1 MSQLAKI
8 VLTSVG
14 VIVIAFI
21 AINKYD
27 SMQEQYEYRLAKE
40 QVRAEFLERSAA
52 VRAVPDANRYDEEA
66 RGLFKWY
73 FAELTK
79 VYNRFPKQKGA
90 EEAYLRDLEERKA
103 KGQIKPSD
111 FDGLKASYDQIREMW
126 DLLRDG
132 KYSPV
137 LSAGDSSLR
146 LDFLEFEPGTVD
158 GQKGIKGRFVL
169 WGAQRRRME
178 EKAGTQV
185 QTRVD
190 VQASFSDVQLKMFG
204 ANGKPVAEMAFGM
217 PAGAYV
223 PYPEARLED
232 FPPMAYLGSF
242 AFPLVPYE
250 AQTVEIEAMAT
261 SRSPAGNELA
271 GRFKWSMPVPSSWK
285 LQEGQAW
292 EGATIEEREELAE
305 PARGRRR

>member
-8 VLTSVG
+8 VLTAVA
-14 VIVIAFI
+14 VIVVAFI

-27 SMQEQYEYRLAKE
+27 SMQEAYEYRLAKE
-40 QVRAEFLERSAA
+40 QVRADFLERSAA
-52 VRAVPDANRYDEEA
+52 VRAVADTNRYDDEV

-79 VYNRFPKQKGA
+79 VYNRFPKHKGA
-90 EEAYLRDLEERKA
+90 ESAYLRDLDERKA
-103 KGQIKPSD
+103 KGQVKPSD
-111 FDGLKASYDQIREMW
+111 YDGLKASYDQIREMW

-132 KYSPV
+132 KYAPA

-146 LDFLEFEPGTVD
+146 LDFLEFAPGTLE
-158 GQKGIKGRFVL
+158 GKKAIQGRFVL
-169 WGAQRRRME
+169 WGAQRRKLE
-178 EKAGTQV
+178 EKSGNQT

-204 ANGKPVAEMAFGM
+204 ANGKPVAEMSFGM
-217 PAGAYV
+217 PSGAYV

-250 AQTVEIEAMAT
+250 AQTVEIEAAAT
-261 SRSPAGNELA
+261 SKSPAGNELT
-271 GRFKWSMPVPSSWK
+271 GRFKWTMPVPAEWK
-285 LQEGQAW
+285 LKEGQAW

-305 PARGRRR
+305 PAGRRR

>member
-8 VLTSVG
+8 VLTAVA
-14 VIVIAFI
+14 VIVVAFI
-21 AINKYD
+21 AIDKYD
-27 SMQEQYEYRLAKE
+27 SMQEHYEYRLAKE
-40 QVRAEFLERSAA
+40 QVRSEFLERSAA
-52 VRAVPDANRYDEEA
+52 VRALADSDRYDEES

-103 KGQIKPSD
+103 KGQVKPSD
-111 FDGLKASYDQIREMW
+111 YEGLKASYDQIREIW

-132 KYSPV
+132 KYAPA
-137 LSAGDSSLR
+137 LTAGDSSLR

-158 GQKGIKGRFVL
+158 GRKGIQGRFVL
-169 WGAQRRRME
+169 WGAMRRRVE
-178 EKAGTQV
+178 ERAGNQT

-190 VQASFSDVQLKMFG
+190 VQASFPDVQLRMFG
-204 ANGKPVAEMAFGM
+204 ANGKPVAEMSFGM
-217 PAGAYV
+217 PSGAYV

-250 AQTVEIEAMAT
+250 AHTVEIEAAAS
-261 SRSPAGNELA
+261 SRSPAGNEIM
-271 GRFKWSMPVPSSWK
+271 GRFKWTMPVPAEWK
-285 LQEGQAW
+285 LGEGQAW

-305 PARGRRR
+305 PAGRRR

>member
-8 VLTSVG
+8 VLTSVA
-14 VIVIAFI
+14 VIVVAFV

-40 QVRAEFLERSAA
+40 QVRSEFLERSAA
-52 VRAVPDANRYDEEA
+52 VRSVADADRYHDEA

-90 EEAYLRDLEERKA
+90 ETAYLRDLEERQA
-103 KGQIKPSD
+103 KGQVKPSD
-111 FDGLKASYDQIREMW
+111 FEGLKASYDQIREIW

-132 KYSPV
+132 KYSPA

-146 LDFLEFEPGTVD
+146 LDFLEFESGTVD
-158 GQKGIKGRFVL
+158 GKKGIQGRFVL
-169 WGAQRRRME
+169 WGAMRRRVE
-178 EKAGTQV
+178 EKSGSQT

-204 ANGKPVAEMAFGM
+204 SNGKPVAEMAFGM
-217 PAGAYV
+217 PSGAYV

-242 AFPLVPYE
+242 AFPLVPFE
-250 AQTVEIEAMAT
+250 AHTVEIEATAT
-261 SRSPAGNELA
+261 SRSPAGNEIA
-271 GRFKWSMPVPSSWK
+271 GRFKWSMPVPSEWK
-285 LQEGQAW
+285 LKEGQAW

-305 PARGRRR
+305 PAGRRR